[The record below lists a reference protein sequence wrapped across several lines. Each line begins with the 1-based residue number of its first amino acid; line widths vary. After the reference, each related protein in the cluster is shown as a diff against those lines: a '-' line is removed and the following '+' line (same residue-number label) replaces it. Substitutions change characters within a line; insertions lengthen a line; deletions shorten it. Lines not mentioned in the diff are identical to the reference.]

1 MNAVTFSQFGAAN
14 EVLTVS
20 NVATP
25 DSKPG
30 EVLVRLAISAVN
42 PSDVKKRAGAFPDLL
57 SNGPVIPHS
66 DGAWVPATG
75 SNAVDNKSCHDAA
88 AECVVNHRESGW
100 AQRLLDYT
108 QGQAIDRVIDVE
120 FGENLPEVLN
130 CIRIG
135 GTVATDSSSLNPEPM
150 LPFRTMMFMD
160 LTVRLVIVYDVPE
173 FAKAKAVADTKDVL
187 RDHKLT
193 HRVAHYL
200 PAGNWVQAHEL
211 IERGDV
217 RGCVVVE
224 L

>member
-1 MNAVTFSQFGAAN
+1 VTIN
-14 EVLTVS
+14 PIT
-20 NVATP
+20 TP
-25 DSKPG
+25 
-30 EVLVRLAISAVN
+30 
-42 PSDVKKRAGAFPDLL
+42 LL
-57 SNGPVIPHS
+57 S
-66 DGAWVPATG
+66 A
-75 SNAVDNKSCHDAA
+75 
-88 AECVVNHRESGW
+88 VNHRESGW
-100 AQRLLDYT
+100 AQWLLDCT
-108 QGQAIDRVIDVE
+108 QDQTIDRVIDVE

-135 GTVATDSSSLNPEPM
+135 GAVATYSSNLNTEPT
-150 LPFRTMMFMD
+150 LPFRTMMFLD
-160 LTVRLVIVYDVPE
+160 LTVRLVIVYGVPE
-173 FAKAKAVADTKDVL
+173 FAKVKAVADTQDVL